1 MLPLSR
7 LSALLALAWAASP
20 ALSQTLTLEDA
31 LNKAL
36 RGDPTY
42 LASEK
47 TLEAGREARPQGVAG
62 ILPTISGSA
71 TRYQRDYTG
80 GTYAGTTLT
89 PKTFAVSL
97 SQPIFNLSLLRK
109 AQQGTQKVA
118 SAEAT
123 FTKARQDTFIRV
135 AAAYFDVLSAQD
147 DLSSAQAE
155 KKAIA
160 EQLEQA
166 KRSFEV
172 GTATIT
178 DQQEAQARFDLILAN
193 EIKAQNT
200 LDVNRHALSLIVRET
215 ISGPLKSIQK
225 SIPIPRPEPLDPL
238 AWVDQARSSNPSVRK
253 AEADLETARL
263 QVGAQFA
270 GHLPSLNLVANR
282 TVARDASTT
291 AAAADYEYNYV
302 GVELSIPIF
311 AGGLVTSQVREA
323 AALRSKAELDLEAA
337 RLSAEQEA
345 RSAYLNVLAGLAQV
359 SAYEAAE
366 KSSQLALDSNKLGYE
381 VGVRINIDILN
392 SQQQLF
398 TAKRNLSKA
407 RYDVL
412 LASLKLKAAVG
423 ALSLADVQAVSQL
436 MAKAS
441 D

>member
-1 MLPLSR
+1 M
-7 LSALLALAWAASP
+7 
-20 ALSQTLTLEDA
+20 
-31 LNKAL
+31 
-36 RGDPTY
+36 
-42 LASEK
+42 
-47 TLEAGREARPQGVAG
+47 
-62 ILPTISGSA
+62 
-71 TRYQRDYTG
+71 
-80 GTYAGTTLT
+80 
-89 PKTFAVSL
+89 
-97 SQPIFNLSLLRK
+97 
-109 AQQGTQKVA
+109 
-118 SAEAT
+118 
-123 FTKARQDTFIRV
+123 
-135 AAAYFDVLSAQD
+135 
-147 DLSSAQAE
+147 
-155 KKAIA
+155 
-160 EQLEQA
+160 
-166 KRSFEV
+166 
-172 GTATIT
+172 
-178 DQQEAQARFDLILAN
+178 
-193 EIKAQNT
+193 
-200 LDVNRHALSLIVRET
+200 
-215 ISGPLKSIQK
+215 QK